1 MYARMVRMPS
11 QLQVFVLPVNF
22 DSDGITSHAY
32 KNDLAPVKDNLKRP
46 PQGRF
51 FRGEFHQ
58 DRNHFRG

>member
-22 DSDGITSHAY
+22 DSNGIMSHPY
-32 KNDLAPVKDNLKRP
+32 KNDLAAKDNLKSP